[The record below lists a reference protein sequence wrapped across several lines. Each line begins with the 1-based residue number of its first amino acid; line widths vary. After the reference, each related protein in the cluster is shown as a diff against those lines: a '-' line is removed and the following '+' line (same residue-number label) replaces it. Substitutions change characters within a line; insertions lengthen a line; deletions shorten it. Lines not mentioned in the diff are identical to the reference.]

1 MIIKKPRISG
11 HGANRLAVIFTFK
24 QFSPSS
30 VCVDAE
36 HTDRKDKY
44 QAEEVK
50 YRKQEDQKLFVPNSA
65 SFKLQCVWMF
75 SCAGGSS
82 CASGMAAA
90 LAPFAS
96 RPAVRSASSMTL

>member
-11 HGANRLAVIFTFK
+11 HGTYRLAVIFTFK

-50 YRKQEDQKLFVPNSA
+50 YRKQEDQKLFDSE
-65 SFKLQCVWMF
+65 QCQF
-75 SCAGGSS
+75 
-82 CASGMAAA
+82 
-90 LAPFAS
+90 
-96 RPAVRSASSMTL
+96 

>member
-1 MIIKKPRISG
+1 MIIKKPHISG

-50 YRKQEDQKLFVPNSA
+50 YRKQEDQKLFDSE
-65 SFKLQCVWMF
+65 QCQF
-75 SCAGGSS
+75 
-82 CASGMAAA
+82 
-90 LAPFAS
+90 
-96 RPAVRSASSMTL
+96 